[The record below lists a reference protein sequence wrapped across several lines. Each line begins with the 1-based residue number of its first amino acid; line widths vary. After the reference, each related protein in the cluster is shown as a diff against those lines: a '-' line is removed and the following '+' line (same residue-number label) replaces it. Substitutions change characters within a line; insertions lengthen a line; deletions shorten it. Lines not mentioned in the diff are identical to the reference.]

1 MSISSVERGIG
12 PAANPGYR
20 AYVLGLLMVVYTFNF
35 IDRQILAILA
45 PYIKAELGFTDS
57 QMGLLGGPAFAV
69 VYSTLA
75 LPIAWL
81 ADRKSRTMIVATSLG
96 VWSAFTAL
104 CGFAG
109 GFWTLFL
116 SRMGVGV
123 GEAGGVAPSYSLVSD
138 YFPKSQRA
146 RALAV
151 YSFGVPIGTALGYL
165 FGGILAAPDRLAD
178 GLHRR
183 GSGRASCWPR
193 LLKFTVKDPIRGGFD
208 RAEPVE
214 GAGAIVTPHVETKAA
229 SFGEVWAILLKKPSF
244 WFLAFGAACSSVY
257 GYGAAFWLPSFFQ
270 RSMGMEGVER
280 AVYIAGIA
288 FIGGTAGIWLG
299 GWLAD
304 KLGKGIKKAAY
315 PMVPAIGFIIAVPMF
330 YPGHERR
337 QQMAGLRAVPDPA
350 GAQPGLAGPGGDGGP
365 ASGSGAHAIDGLGQ
379 LPADQQPGRHRSGHL
394 SAGRGVRLSDPPVRR
409 GSAAVFAVRRPVVLW
424 PGRDPAADLG
434 PQPEAR
440 LGGLRATFPARL
452 SALGAGR
459 PILSP
464 IQRAVAIRASR
475 S

>member
-1 MSISSVERGIG
+1 MSMSSVERGIG

-20 AYVLGLLMVVYTFNF
+20 AYVLGMLMVVYTFNF

-45 PYIKAELGFTDS
+45 PYIQAEMGFTDG
-57 QMGLLGGPAFAV
+57 QMGLLGGPAFAL

-109 GFWTLFL
+109 GFWSLFL
-116 SRMGVGV
+116 FRMGVGV

-165 FGGILAAPDRLAD
+165 FGGILAALIDWRMAFIVVGLA
-178 GLHRR
+178 GVLL
-183 GSGRASCWPR
+183 AP

-214 GAGAIVTPHVETKAA
+214 GADQIATPHVETKAA

-257 GYGAAFWLPSFFQ
+257 GYGSAFWLPSFFE
-270 RSMGMEGVER
+270 RSMGMAGVER

-288 FIGGTAGIWLG
+288 FIGGTVGIWLG

-304 KLGKGIKKAAY
+304 KLGKGVKKAAY

-330 YPGHERR
+330 FLAMNVDNKWLAFALFLIPQALSLAWLGPVLTAVQHLVPAHMRST
-337 QQMAGLRAVPDPA
+337 ASASFLLINNLVGIGLGIYLLGAVSDYLTPRFGEEA
-350 GAQPGLAGPGGDGGP
+350 LRYSLYVGQWFYGLA
-365 ASGSGAHAIDGLGQ
+365 AIL
-379 LPADQQPGRHRSGHL
+379 LLISARSL
-394 SAGRGVRLSDPPVRR
+394 K
-409 GSAAVFAVRRPVVLW
+409 
-424 PGRDPAADLG
+424 RDWVD
-434 PQPEAR
+434 
-440 LGGLRATFPARL
+440 
-452 SALGAGR
+452 
-459 PILSP
+459 
-464 IQRAVAIRASR
+464 
-475 S
+475 

>member
-1 MSISSVERGIG
+1 MSMSSVERGIG

-45 PYIKAELGFTDS
+45 PYIKAEMGFTDS

-165 FGGILAAPDRLAD
+165 FGGILAALIDWRMAFIVVGLA
-178 GLHRR
+178 GILL
-183 GSGRASCWPR
+183 AP
-193 LLKFTVKDPIRGGFD
+193 LLKFTVKDPVRGGFD

-330 YPGHERR
+330 FLAMNVDNKWLAFCLFLIPQALSLAWLGPVVT
-337 QQMAGLRAVPDPA
+337 AVQHLVPPHMRST
-350 GAQPGLAGPGGDGGP
+350 
-365 ASGSGAHAIDGLGQ
+365 ASASFLLINNLVGIGLGIY
-379 LPADQQPGRHRSGHL
+379 L
-394 SAGRGVRLSDPPVRR
+394 
-409 GSAAVFAVRRPVVLW
+409 
-424 PGRDPAADLG
+424 
-434 PQPEAR
+434 
-440 LGGLRATFPARL
+440 
-452 SALGAGR
+452 LGAVSDYLTPRFGEEALR
-459 PILSP
+459 YSLYVGQWFYALAAILLLIS
-464 IQRAVAIRASR
+464 AR
-475 S
+475 SLKRDWVD

>member
-1 MSISSVERGIG
+1 MSMSSVERGIG
-12 PAANPGYR
+12 PAVNPGYR
-20 AYVLGLLMVVYTFNF
+20 AYVLGMLMVVYTFNF

-45 PYIKAELGFTDS
+45 PYIKAEMGFTDS
-57 QMGLLGGPAFAV
+57 QMGLLGGPAFAI

-116 SRMGVGV
+116 YRMGVGV

-165 FGGILAAPDRLAD
+165 FGGILAALIDWRMAFIVVGLA
-178 GLHRR
+178 GILL
-183 GSGRASCWPR
+183 AP
-193 LLKFTVKDPIRGGFD
+193 LLKFTVKDPVRGGFD
-208 RAEPVE
+208 RPEPIE

-288 FIGGTAGIWLG
+288 FVGGVAGIWLG

-304 KLGKGIKKAAY
+304 KLGKGVKKAAY

-330 YPGHERR
+330 YLAMNVDNKWLAFCLFLIPQALSLAWLGPVVTAVQHLVPPHMRST
-337 QQMAGLRAVPDPA
+337 ASASFLLINNLVGIGLGIYLLGAVSDYLTPRFGEEA
-350 GAQPGLAGPGGDGGP
+350 LRYSLYVGQWFYGLA
-365 ASGSGAHAIDGLGQ
+365 AIL
-379 LPADQQPGRHRSGHL
+379 LLISARSL
-394 SAGRGVRLSDPPVRR
+394 K
-409 GSAAVFAVRRPVVLW
+409 
-424 PGRDPAADLG
+424 RDWVD
-434 PQPEAR
+434 
-440 LGGLRATFPARL
+440 
-452 SALGAGR
+452 
-459 PILSP
+459 
-464 IQRAVAIRASR
+464 
-475 S
+475 

>member
-1 MSISSVERGIG
+1 MSMSSVERGIG
-12 PAANPGYR
+12 PAANSGYR

-45 PYIKAELGFTDS
+45 PYIKAEMGFTDS

-109 GFWTLFL
+109 GFWSLFL
-116 SRMGVGV
+116 FRMGVGV

-165 FGGILAAPDRLAD
+165 FGGILAALIDWRIAFIVVGLA
-178 GLHRR
+178 GVLL
-183 GSGRASCWPR
+183 AP
-193 LLKFTVKDPIRGGFD
+193 LLKFTVKDPVRGGFD

-257 GYGAAFWLPSFFQ
+257 GYGSAFWLPSFFQ

-330 YPGHERR
+330 FLAMNVDNKWLAFVLFLIPQALSLAWLGPVVTAVQHLVPAHMRST
-337 QQMAGLRAVPDPA
+337 ASASFLLINNLVGIGLGIYLLGAVSDYLTPRFGEEA
-350 GAQPGLAGPGGDGGP
+350 LRYSLYVGQWFYGLA
-365 ASGSGAHAIDGLGQ
+365 AIL
-379 LPADQQPGRHRSGHL
+379 LLISARSL
-394 SAGRGVRLSDPPVRR
+394 K
-409 GSAAVFAVRRPVVLW
+409 
-424 PGRDPAADLG
+424 RDWVD
-434 PQPEAR
+434 
-440 LGGLRATFPARL
+440 
-452 SALGAGR
+452 
-459 PILSP
+459 
-464 IQRAVAIRASR
+464 
-475 S
+475 

>member
-45 PYIKAELGFTDS
+45 PYIKAEMGFTDS
-57 QMGLLGGPAFAV
+57 QMGLLGGPAFAI

-165 FGGILAAPDRLAD
+165 FGGILAALIDWRMAFIVVGLA
-178 GLHRR
+178 GIVL
-183 GSGRASCWPR
+183 AP
-193 LLKFTVKDPIRGGFD
+193 LLKFTVKDPVRGGFD

-304 KLGKGIKKAAY
+304 KLGKGVKKAAY

-330 YPGHERR
+330 WLAMNVDNKWLAFCLFLIPQALSLAWLGPVVT
-337 QQMAGLRAVPDPA
+337 AVQHLVPPHMRST
-350 GAQPGLAGPGGDGGP
+350 
-365 ASGSGAHAIDGLGQ
+365 ASASFLLINNLVGIGLGIY
-379 LPADQQPGRHRSGHL
+379 L
-394 SAGRGVRLSDPPVRR
+394 
-409 GSAAVFAVRRPVVLW
+409 
-424 PGRDPAADLG
+424 
-434 PQPEAR
+434 
-440 LGGLRATFPARL
+440 
-452 SALGAGR
+452 LGAVSDYLTPRFGEEALR
-459 PILSP
+459 YSLYVGQWFYALAAILLLIS
-464 IQRAVAIRASR
+464 AR
-475 S
+475 SLKRDWVD